1 MKTRATL
8 ALAVVAG
15 LPAAVAAQEVINI
28 TYSWVEMQ
36 ANSTN
41 LATGPLAGNS
51 VVDPGEG
58 ARIRLQVTALI
69 NGTNAV
75 GQTIAYTNPGPGG
88 VGTVRGLGT
97 VTYDLVGDLN
107 GATANG
113 SWLQLLGAANPPFTN
128 GNTGGTVQPGGASIF
143 GMGGSQFIGPGGS
156 ANGSNNGVQVFRGV
170 WTPANYANRT
180 VNFLAKGSSLAPAGQ
195 GNSVLLAYGQASDL
209 DPNTGDPFTY
219 DLLVG
224 KYVTV
229 GAGQGLNIPIAP
241 APSSLA
247 LLGLGA
253 LVAGG
258 RRR

>member
-15 LPAAVAAQEVINI
+15 LPAAVAAQEVVSV
-28 TYSWVEMQ
+28 TYSWLEVV
-36 ANSTN
+36 
-41 LATGPLAGNS
+41 AGTTTPIAAGVANS

-58 ARIRLQVTALI
+58 ARIRLGVTALI

-75 GQTIAYTNPGPGG
+75 GQTIAYTNPTNGT
-88 VGTVRGLGT
+88 GTVRGLGA
-97 VTYDLVGDLN
+97 VVYDLVGDNN

-113 SWLQLLGAANPPFTN
+113 NWTSLLGAGAPFTN
-128 GNTGGTVQPGGASIF
+128 GQTGGTAQPGGSTVQ

-156 ANGSNNGVQVFRGV
+156 VNNANNNQQVFRGV
-170 WTPANYANRT
+170 WTPGSYVNRT
-180 VNFLAKGSSLAPAGQ
+180 VNFLAKASALVPAGQ
-195 GNSVLLAYGQASDL
+195 GNSVLLAYGLASDF
-209 DPNTGDPFTY
+209 NAQGDPYTF
-219 DLLVG
+219 DQLVG
-224 KYVTV
+224 KYIAV
-229 GAGQGLNIPIAP
+229 GGGNGLNIPVAP